1 MLRKGINSPVT
12 SSAGRL
18 FDAVASLLG
27 VAQKCSFEGQAAMQL
42 EWLADPQETGT
53 SSLILPLEE
62 TGPLSS
68 FDVLPGTAPTA
79 DASASRKTL
88 VLDWSPL
95 VSALLAERAAGVPVA
110 RLAAR
115 FHNALAAAIV
125 GVARRVGSPRVALT
139 GGCFQNRLLTERTA
153 AALRRDRFEVLLH
166 REVPPNDGGIA
177 LGQAAVAAA
186 RLVPGRGNLG

>member
-1 MLRKGINSPVT
+1 MLQKEINSPVT

-42 EWLADPQETGT
+42 EWLADPGELGTG
-53 SSLILPLEE
+53 SLVFPLEE
-62 TGPLSS
+62 TGPLS
-68 FDVLPGTAPTA
+68 FRDFATGAERTA
-79 DASASRKTL
+79 DASASPSKIL
-88 VLDWSPL
+88 LDWAPL
-95 VSALLAERAAGVPVA
+95 VSALLAEHAAGVPIA

-125 GVARRVGSPRVALT
+125 GVARRVGCPRVALT

-153 AALRRDRFEVLLH
+153 AALRREGFDVLLH
-166 REVPPNDGGIA
+166 REVPPNDGGIC

-186 RLVPGRGNLG
+186 RIASGRAILV